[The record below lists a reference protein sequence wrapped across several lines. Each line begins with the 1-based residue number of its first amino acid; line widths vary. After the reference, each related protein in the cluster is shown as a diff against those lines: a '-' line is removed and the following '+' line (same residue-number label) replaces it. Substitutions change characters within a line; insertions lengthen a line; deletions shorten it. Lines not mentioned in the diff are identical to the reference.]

1 MSMYE
6 AFGTDKDLE
15 KTGIYLEYET
25 FRIKVARAG
34 GGNKRFAKM
43 LEAHTRP
50 YRRAMQ
56 TETLGNDRAME
67 LLRLAYVDSVVIDWE
82 VKQGDGWVQGIESPG
97 GGDLLPFT
105 RANVL
110 ETFKKLPDLFA
121 EVQEQAG
128 KATLY
133 RQMVMEEDAGN

>member
-1 MSMYE
+1 MSMYD

-56 TETLGNDRAME
+56 TETLGNDR
-67 LLRLAYVDSVVIDWE
+67 
-82 VKQGDGWVQGIESPG
+82 GDGV
-97 GGDLLPFT
+97 
-105 RANVL
+105 
-110 ETFKKLPDLFA
+110 
-121 EVQEQAG
+121 
-128 KATLY
+128 ATPCLCGFCC
-133 RQMVMEEDAGN
+133 D